1 MPLKSYD
8 DIRLRHEFQNT
19 LGNPD
24 AINEHRDR
32 TPGKDEVAQYLV
44 DEIIAEGRWPL
55 NMTEL
60 AEETGYSRQHV
71 SNVVADY
78 FEGVDESTTPNAQP
92 TSANSSPMSASP
104 RDIGESTN
112 SASTETETTGK
123 PKTVYVRTNDHV
135 QEVQIEVPS
144 DVNQSSYVRGY
155 LDAVES
161 R

>member
-24 AINEHRDR
+24 AIDKHRDR
-32 TPGKDEVAQYLV
+32 TPGKDEVAQYIV
-44 DEIIAEGRWPL
+44 DEIIPEGRWPL
-55 NMTEL
+55 NMTAL

-78 FEGVDESTTPNAQP
+78 FEGVAESTATNAQP
-92 TSANSSPMSASP
+92 TSSDSSPMSASP
-104 RDIGESTN
+104 TDPVQSSST
-112 SASTETETTGK
+112 ASPETETTGK

-135 QEVQIEVPS
+135 EEVQIEVPS
-144 DVNQSSYVRGY
+144 DVEQSSYVRGY
-155 LDAVES
+155 LDAAES